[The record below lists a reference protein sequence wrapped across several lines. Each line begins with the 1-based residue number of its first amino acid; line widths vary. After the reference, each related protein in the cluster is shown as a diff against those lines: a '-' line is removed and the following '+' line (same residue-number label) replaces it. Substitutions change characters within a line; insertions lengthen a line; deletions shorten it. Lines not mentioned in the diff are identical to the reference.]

1 MLRRLATRSLAA
13 APAAALR
20 RRGAATSSAAG
31 APGEAS
37 PRGDAGANGPFWE
50 LAKAMQ
56 PLLGI
61 IAGAVVVGSFITAA
75 STRSDVIAA
84 ELRKE
89 MDGFSKQLEK
99 QMEGVQGKLGEKME
113 GVEGKLAKQMEGVE
127 RTLDAKV
134 AGVVAT
140 ARAEAAAAAMTA
152 VKDYGVSIAGG
163 AASKT

>member
-1 MLRRLATRSLAA
+1 MQEEGRVGRHHDVQDAIE
-13 APAAALR
+13 
-20 RRGAATSSAAG
+20 
-31 APGEAS
+31 GE
-37 PRGDAGANGPFWE
+37 
-50 LAKAMQ
+50 
-56 PLLGI
+56 
-61 IAGAVVVGSFITAA
+61 
-75 STRSDVIAA
+75 
-84 ELRKE
+84 ELRPGGEGK
-89 MDGFSKQLEK
+89 LEK
-99 QMEGVQGKLGEKME
+99 QME